1 MEFKNIEKFDAWLK
15 ENVKSKVYDLE
26 AFLDDVDKSYGESG
40 ILGSNTYELKACET
54 KSGRPEL
61 YHYETKEIYYIDDEV
76 VEVCDDYDHVEVVCI
91 F

>member
-1 MEFKNIEKFDAWLK
+1 MATHFGPPCVIKA
-15 ENVKSKVYDLE
+15 
-26 AFLDDVDKSYGESG
+26 GESNNFF
-40 ILGSNTYELKACET
+40 ILSVLNSFFIASINLSAASSLKACET

-61 YHYETKEIYYIDDEV
+61 YHYETKEIYYKDDEV